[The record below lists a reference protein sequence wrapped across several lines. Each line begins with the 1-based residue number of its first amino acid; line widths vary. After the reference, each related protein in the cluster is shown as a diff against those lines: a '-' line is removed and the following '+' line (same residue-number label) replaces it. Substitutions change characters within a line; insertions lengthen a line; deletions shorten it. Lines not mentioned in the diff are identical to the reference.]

1 MRSINRERRR
11 RMPSQNVLNSI
22 VFNTESGSVTYRVGT
37 VNGYYNSADGKF
49 YLESTYT
56 TEVQGAENL
65 VYADLGGNALY
76 IYKNS
81 TSSFVKVSG
90 EGGGSSLVYGYL
102 NPTDGKFYEDRL
114 YTIEIF
120 GDSDKLFITLDT
132 NFIYRYDVTEAE
144 FIQIGGATQPLFI
157 DSENY
162 ISIDYDSI

>member
-1 MRSINRERRR
+1 MSTI
-11 RMPSQNVLNSI
+11 QVLNELQI
-22 VFNTESGSVTYRVGT
+22 KKNGVTTTYKLGT
-37 VNGYYNSADGKF
+37 VNGYYNPTDGKF
-49 YLESTYT
+49 YEEVSHV
-56 TEVQGAENL
+56 TEIEGAPNL
-65 VYADLGGNALY
+65 VYADIAANNLY
-76 IYKNS
+76 IWKAS

-90 EGGGSSLVYGYL
+90 EGGSGGLVYGYL
-102 NPTDGKFYEDRL
+102 NPTDGKFYEDSL
-114 YTIEIF
+114 YTTEIF